1 MSGNVGIIYKT
12 DVRVEA
18 VVTDH
23 RETFLGKGALIF
35 EHRVEILQLLAMKKI
50 FCIRTHLVMTPA
62 QHNVIQTTV
71 RLVYTILA
79 RVQ

>member
-1 MSGNVGIIYKT
+1 MSGNVGIIYKI

-35 EHRVEILQLLAMKKI
+35 EHRVEILHAG
-50 FCIRTHLVMTPA
+50 
-62 QHNVIQTTV
+62 NN
-71 RLVYTILA
+71 Y
-79 RVQ
+79 